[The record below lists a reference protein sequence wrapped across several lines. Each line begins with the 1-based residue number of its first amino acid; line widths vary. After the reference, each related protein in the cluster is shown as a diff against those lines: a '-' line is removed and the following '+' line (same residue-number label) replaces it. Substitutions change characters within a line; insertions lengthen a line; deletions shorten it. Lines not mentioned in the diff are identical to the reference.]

1 MRRRDFLQVAV
12 AGGLGAGLG
21 VPVYL
26 RRAWAQTPIKIGMPA
41 ALSGAY
47 AQYGIQAK
55 RAAELFSK
63 DIKVKGVLGRPVEFI
78 YEDTVGDPA
87 TAVRKAQKL
96 VEKDGVKFLT
106 GVALSSEALAVSA
119 KCPEWKVIFM
129 STINGAGA
137 LTAKAFH
144 RYFFR
149 VNTSGPMGARAIS
162 LYLAEGPMKRFFA
175 LGSDYAWGRDSVASF
190 TSQITAAKKD
200 IVGTDYPPVGTKDF
214 ASYIAKIRQS
224 KADGVYLA
232 LPGQDATIYL
242 KQAHQFGLNREVKP
256 IMEILELEN
265 MKAVGEAM
273 VGAIG
278 SSRYPFTVDT
288 PRNKDFVKRLRDAQR
303 LSRHVRRRD
312 VRGPR
317 VAGPGHPE
325 GRHRRR
331 GEGDR
336 HVGGLDV
343 RGPRGTVPHAQ
354 VRSPG
359 RPARLRGGGGEGSQV
374 SAPHPQDPRHLSG
387 RQGDAEVSLR
397 GLFVGRR
404 SRLPAWRIWLN
415 SSSTR

>member
-1 MRRRDFLQVAV
+1 MRRRDFLTMAAV
-12 AGGLGAGLG
+12 GGVGAGLG
-21 VPVYL
+21 VPAFL
-26 RRAWAQTPIKIGMPA
+26 RRAAAATPIKIGMPA
-41 ALSGAY
+41 ALSGGY

-55 RAAELFSK
+55 RAAELFTK
-63 DIKVKGVLGRPVEFI
+63 DIAAKGGVLGRPVEFL
-78 YEDTVGDPA
+78 YEDTAGDPA

-106 GVALSSEALAVSA
+106 GIALSSEALAVSA

-129 STINGAGA
+129 STINGAGS
-137 LTAKAFH
+137 LTAKAWN

-190 TSQITAAKKD
+190 TTQITAAKKE

-224 KADGVYLA
+224 RADGVYLV

-265 MKAVGEAM
+265 MKAVGDAM

-288 PRNKDFVKRLRDAQR
+288 PKNKDFVKRFHDLHGLYPDMF
-303 LSRHVRRRD
+303 D
-312 VRGPR
+312 GETY
-317 VAGPGHPE
+317 E
-325 GRHRRR
+325 GL
-331 GEGDR
+331 EW
-336 HVGGLDV
+336 L
-343 RGPRGTVPHAQ
+343 AQ
-354 VRSPG
+354 VIAKAGTDDVEKVIDAWEDSGYDGLERYLTSVGVDIG
-359 RPARLRGGGGEGSQV
+359 RV
-374 SAPHPQDPRHLSG
+374 TG
-387 RQGDAEVSLR
+387 RATRASVCPSSCSYSFTG
-397 GLFVGRR
+397 
-404 SRLPAWRIWLN
+404 
-415 SSSTR
+415 SSSEPRR